1 VTRRSA
7 HRLRIAKRKK
17 SNADGPVQ
25 PHLVLPRENHDADED
40 PLLNQYVKMGET
52 ALKNSSH
59 LEEEDVA

>member
-1 VTRRSA
+1 
-7 HRLRIAKRKK
+7 
-17 SNADGPVQ
+17 
-25 PHLVLPRENHDADED
+25 VLPRENHDADED